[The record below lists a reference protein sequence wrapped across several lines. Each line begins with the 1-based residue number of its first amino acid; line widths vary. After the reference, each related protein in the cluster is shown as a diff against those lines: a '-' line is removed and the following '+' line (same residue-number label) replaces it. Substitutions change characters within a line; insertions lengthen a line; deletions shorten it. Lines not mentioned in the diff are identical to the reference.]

1 MSIHTA
7 LRARA
12 ALILVLSL
20 GGVGAFGSPV
30 SVAPVAA
37 QSGAAQSR
45 AEAARSQA
53 GADLPTAAVMD
64 FNGFMLGQT
73 GNSVPIG
80 KAVTSMLVTELS
92 EREGIRVVERARLQE
107 ILQEQRLALSGRV
120 DEGTAIEVGRM
131 LGVQYMIFGN
141 VANVV
146 DEVRLDMRAVN
157 VETSEV
163 LEVQKLTDDVDQLL
177 SLVMRVADLFT
188 ARLELEPPSARPDV
202 AEIPVQATIQFSRAV
217 DLEDQGEIDRAVEL
231 YGQTLEIHPDHQGAR
246 LALER
251 LRAQQQEGGNDGADG
266 GNAAGG
272 DDRTG
277 GNGGV
282 GGNGGG
288 GR

>member
-1 MSIHTA
+1 MRIHTA
-7 LRARA
+7 LRARP
-12 ALILVLSL
+12 ALALVLAA
-20 GGVGAFGSPV
+20 GVGGFSLAPGFASPV
-30 SVAPVAA
+30 VA
-37 QSGAAQSR
+37 QSGAAQSP
-45 AEAARSQA
+45 AD
-53 GADLPTAAVMD
+53 ADLPTAAVMD
-64 FNGFMLGQT
+64 FNGFMLGQS

-141 VANVV
+141 VANIM
-146 DEVRLDMRAVN
+146 DQVRLDMRAVN

-177 SLVMRVADLFT
+177 SLVMRLADLFT

-217 DLEDQGEIDRAVEL
+217 DLEDQGEVDRAMEL
-231 YGQTLEIHPDHQGAR
+231 YEQTLEIYPDHQGAR
-246 LALER
+246 RAMER
-251 LRAQQQEGGNDGADG
+251 LQEQEVDPEDGPPADDDGAN
-266 GNAAGG
+266 GN
-272 DDRTG
+272 
-277 GNGGV
+277 GV
-282 GGNGGG
+282 GGNGDGDAGDGG
-288 GR
+288 GVNGGGGL